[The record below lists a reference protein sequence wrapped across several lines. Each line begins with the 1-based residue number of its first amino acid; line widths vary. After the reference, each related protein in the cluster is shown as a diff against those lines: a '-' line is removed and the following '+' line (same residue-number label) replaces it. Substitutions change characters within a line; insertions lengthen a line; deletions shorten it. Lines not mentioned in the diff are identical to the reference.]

1 MIRTRSLALA
11 AALLI
16 SFALPA
22 AASAQDNAAVA
33 INTKDGS
40 SIFRLAFDVRRT
52 MHDVVDS
59 SNAAVAFS
67 SCESCR
73 TVAVAIQ
80 VVLVMSDPT
89 VVSPENVA
97 LAINLECV
105 ACATLASAY
114 QYVTTVG
121 GPVHFDAEGSKEI
134 AEIRKALRDLAKQPD
149 LPLEVVQAEV
159 DALVERLYAVLDTHL
174 VPAGRGPTPAPTPP
188 PSPTPGTP
196 PETPAAGATVTPAP
210 SPAPSPEPSA
220 EPSSPE
226 PSPSA
231 PTPRPE
237 ASP

>member
-11 AALLI
+11 AALLV

-22 AASAQDNAAVA
+22 VARAQDNAAVA

-40 SIFRLAFDVRRT
+40 SVFRLAFAVRRT
-52 MHDVVDS
+52 MHDVIDS

-89 VVSPENVA
+89 VVTPQNVA
-97 LAINLECV
+97 IAINQECV

-114 QYVTTVG
+114 QYVTTVD
-121 GPVHFDAEGSKEI
+121 GPLRFDAEGNKEI
-134 AEIRKALRDLAKQPD
+134 AEIRRALLDLAKQPD
-149 LPLEVVQAEV
+149 LALEALQAEV

-174 VPAGRGPTPAPTPP
+174 VPAGRAPTP
-188 PSPTPGTP
+188 TP
-196 PETPAAGATVTPAP
+196 TPAP
-210 SPAPSPEPSA
+210 SPTAGSPTEAPPAEATVTPEPSPDPSSPP
-220 EPSSPE
+220 PSSPE
-226 PSPSA
+226 PSPFA
-231 PTPRPE
+231 PTPQPE
-237 ASP
+237 ATP